1 MSKTKHKMQ
10 EQINQLLA
18 VLKGF
23 DLPVFE
29 DELGEDEEEKIR
41 NDENGYHFFTF
52 ETGDITRNE
61 GNKSVSQE
69 VIVYYYSENRDD
81 LDERTVDILSSLST
95 IPLMVFEGTQKQRL
109 RRKDTDSYVDR
120 IIFLYNR
127 KIVIG
132 CGTL

>member
-1 MSKTKHKMQ
+1 MQ

-29 DELGEDEEEKIR
+29 DELGEDEEENIR

-95 IPLMVFEGTQKQRL
+95 IPLMVFEETQKQRL

-120 IIFLYNR
+120 IIFLYSR
-127 KIVIG
+127 KIVLG

>member
-29 DELGEDEEEKIR
+29 DELGEDEEENIR

-95 IPLMVFEGTQKQRL
+95 IPLMVFEGTKKQRL

-120 IIFLYNR
+120 IIFLYSR
-127 KIVIG
+127 KIVLG

>member
-29 DELGEDEEEKIR
+29 DELGEDEEENIR
-41 NDENGYHFFTF
+41 NAENGYHFFTF

-120 IIFLYNR
+120 IIFLYSR
-127 KIVIG
+127 KIVLG